1 MASRLAVAE
10 AEGGV
15 NHTPR
20 PTPKRPWRPRLS
32 PDLHELAAYVG
43 IGFFLGAATTML
55 FVLWRLR

>member
-1 MASRLAVAE
+1 M
-10 AEGGV
+10 